1 MFFLH
6 AAWYVSRWTLCKYC
20 PKGYVS

>member
-20 PKGYVS
+20 PKGHVS

>member
-6 AAWYVSRWTLCKYC
+6 AAWYVSRWNLCKYC